1 MKKNLF
7 LAGALFMGMTIAT
20 GCSTEE
26 SLGQIIGEK
35 TIVEATIEN
44 GDSRTSVNSLY
55 QVVWTT
61 GDAFSVWGSN
71 VENSVMTLLGVG
83 GTTKG
88 EFTGDNITLTNGDVA
103 LFPSVEGN
111 DKTYTFKSEYTS
123 TETDAP
129 MLGTYNGTSFSFKQ
143 LAAMLRIGASG
154 LTAGTEY
161 TLIITS
167 TGDQALTGAA
177 TLNEGDA
184 LIPTGEGVGKTIT
197 VKLTPAA
204 GVTSLTFDAPIPA
217 QTYTGLKVELKADDA
232 DDTTVLREVSS
243 FEAKAG
249 VLYEATTTVASMDD
263 LKKALAQG
271 GTIDLGA
278 PVTLKEPLAI
288 SENTTIE
295 LNGNTLDAGAHS
307 IIVAEGK
314 TLTIQNAAS
323 LSRSSS
329 APTITATGIVIRA
342 SKKSVINIG
351 EGVNISSTGG
361 CCVFVPSGVDDVIV
375 NIAGNL
381 SSRGNFA
388 AVQTS
393 GNEGTSAIINI
404 TGGNITSVCEGVYFP
419 SKVSLNISGGTITGT
434 TAVYQKSGNLT
445 ISGGTLIATG
455 NQKEYSYNGNGCN
468 ATGDALVIE
477 ACEYPNGVP
486 AVSITGGTFIS
497 QNAKAIGYY
506 QQSEEYKLANEKFV
520 TGGTFSDISVFD
532 FLAPNADVN
541 VKFIADK
548 TITSSLVVPKTCVV
562 DLDLNGYDLSYTV
575 DNTGASAIFV
585 NNGTLNVSNTGANKD
600 AQISFVAVN
609 PDSQVIPSYATN
621 TITNEGALVIGEN
634 VTVTNGSDGGA
645 SYAVDDK
652 GVFTLNGGTLIGN
665 RCALRIAKYNQDD
678 VKFTM
683 NGGTVR
689 AQTPAWIQLPGS
701 DSAVAPKI
709 TVVINDG
716 VMETTKMASSEND
729 VLYTYSFGNS
739 HANTSVTINGG
750 QFLGGTVSIGAG
762 YKGDV
767 PMLDITGGKF
777 DYDVLKWLEN
787 DSSEVL
793 HEATNE

>member
-1 MKKNLF
+1 MKNLF
-7 LAGALFMGMTIAT
+7 FTGALFMGMTIAT

-26 SLGQIIGEK
+26 SLEQILENK
-35 TIVEATIEN
+35 TIVEAIIEN

-61 GDAFSVWGSN
+61 GDAFTVWGEEATSKGQ
-71 VENSVMTLLGVG
+71 MTLQGEG

-88 EFTGDNITLTNGDVA
+88 EFAGGDITLADGDVA
-103 LFPSVEGN
+103 LFPSVNGEG
-111 DKTYTFKSEYTS
+111 KTYTFLNKYISA
-123 TETDAP
+123 ETDAP
-129 MLGTYNGTSFSFKQ
+129 MLGTYNGVSFSFRQ

-154 LTAGTEY
+154 LTAGTKY
-161 TLIITS
+161 TLTITS
-167 TGDQALTGAA
+167 EGEQVLTGEA
-177 TLNEGDA
+177 TLGEGNA
-184 LIPTGEGVGKTIT
+184 LIPENGDKIIEVE
-197 VKLTPAA
+197 LTPAE
-204 GVTSLTFDAPIPA
+204 GTTSLTFDAPIPA
-217 QTYTGLKVELKADDA
+217 QTYENLKVELKAGDA
-232 DDTTVLREVSS
+232 ATVLKEVSN

-249 VLYEATTTVASMDD
+249 VLYEATTTVTTMDA

-278 PVTLKEPLAI
+278 TVTLTEPLAV

-307 IIVAEGK
+307 ISVAAGK

-342 SKKSVINIG
+342 GKKSVINIG

-381 SSRGNFA
+381 SSKGNFA

-404 TGGNITSVCEGVYFP
+404 TGGNITSECEGVYFP

-455 NQKEYSYNGNGCN
+455 AQNEYTYNNNGCN
-468 ATGDALVIE
+468 ATGDALVVE
-477 ACEYPNGVP
+477 ACAYPNGVP
-486 AVSITGGTFIS
+486 TVSITGGTFIS
-497 QNAKAIGYY
+497 ENAKAIGYY
-506 QQSEEYKLANEKFV
+506 QQSSDYKLVNEKFV
-520 TGGTFSDISVFD
+520 TGGVFSDVSVFK
-532 FLAPNADVN
+532 FLANDADVD
-541 VKFIADK
+541 VKLNANK
-548 TITSSLVVPKTCVV
+548 TVTSSLVVPKTCLV
-562 DLDLNGYDLSYTV
+562 DLDLNGCDLNYTV
-575 DNTGASAIFV
+575 QNSGASAIFV
-585 NNGTLNVSNTGANKD
+585 NNGTLNISNTGAN
-600 AQISFVAVN
+600 ATISFKAEN
-609 PDSQVIPSYATN
+609 PDNQEIPSYATN
-621 TITNEGALVIGEN
+621 TITNEGTLTIGEN

-665 RCALRIAKYNQDD
+665 RCALRIAKFNQDD

-683 NGGTVR
+683 NSGTVK
-689 AQTPAWIQLPGS
+689 ANTPAWIQLPGS
-701 DSAVAPKI
+701 DSKVAPKI

-716 VMETTKMASSEND
+716 VMQSTKEPSSADND

-739 HANTSVTINGG
+739 HANTSVVINGG
-750 QFLGGTVSIGAG
+750 KFLGGTVSIGSG

-767 PMLDITGGKF
+767 PTMTITDGKF
-777 DYDVLKWLEN
+777 DYNVLQWMS
-787 DSSEVL
+787 DDTSEVL
-793 HEATNE
+793 YNANNNE